1 MQRVTRSTAVAV
13 LPAPPGSPGT
23 PGYFS
28 GGDPVAGVPA
38 TVPGFEWFNGVQ
50 EEGIAIITH
59 AGLTPGDADLAQQ
72 RKAISRMAGAAVRA
86 LTVNTTLTADD
97 AGFCSIAITANR
109 TFTLPLANSAGG
121 RPIRFTFARTDV
133 SAFVATIARAGA
145 DTINGLTTGITI
157 PAGAIVVFVSDGAT
171 AWRLVASTGLRQT
184 DIFTAS
190 GTATAPWWARGQ
202 RVRVWGG
209 GGGGGGSFAANSASG
224 AGAGG
229 GYAEGIYAAT
239 PGATYAVTVATLVVG
254 GLASNPPT
262 AGTNGQ
268 SSSYASLLSATGG
281 QGGEPGNAG
290 IATTS
295 GTGGI
300 GSGGNIANR
309 QGGRSSLGFLASAG
323 TVTAMGGMGAGGGG
337 QGGHVGVSNVSSSG
351 SDGVAPGGGG
361 AGSVNQQN
369 GTNGARGEIIVEW
382 LA

>member
-13 LPAPPGSPGT
+13 LPAPPASPGT

-28 GGDPVAGVPA
+28 GGDPVANIPA
-38 TVPGFEWFNGVQ
+38 TVPGYEWFNGVQ
-50 EEGIAIITH
+50 EELVAIFAH
-59 AGLTPGDADLAQQ
+59 AGLTPSAADLALL
-72 RKAISRMAGAAVRA
+72 RKAVSRMAGAAVRA

-97 AGFCSIAITANR
+97 AGLCTIAITAAR

-121 RPIRFTFARTDV
+121 RPIRLIFARTDAT
-133 SAFVATIARAGA
+133 AFVATIARAGS
-145 DTINGLTTGITI
+145 DTVNGLTTGITI
-157 PAGAIVVFVSDGAT
+157 PAGAIIMLLSDGT
-171 AWRLVASTGLRQT
+171 SAWRLVESRGLAQT

-190 GTATAPWWARGQ
+190 GTATAPWWARAQ
-202 RVRVWGG
+202 RVKVWGG
-209 GGGGGGSFAANSASG
+209 GGGSGGSFGANSASG

-229 GYAEGIYAAT
+229 GYAEGIYPAT
-239 PGATYAVTVATLVVG
+239 PGATYAVTVAASVVG

-268 SSSYASLLSATGG
+268 SSSYAALLSATGG
-281 QGGEPGNAG
+281 QGGEAGNGG

-300 GSGGNIANR
+300 GSGGNIANW
-309 QGGRSSLGFLASAG
+309 QGGRSSLGFLAAAG

-351 SDGVAPGGGG
+351 SNGVAPGGGG

-382 LA
+382 MP